1 MKKFNEKTLKIA
13 EVPAKKIFSGCK
25 VPGFDFCVNPYGG
38 CPYGCNYCY
47 VSTRLKNLAGHSHD
61 EWGAYL
67 DLKNYKSLDVS
78 KLHGKRVLLGSA
90 TDPYNHCEA
99 TCRKT
104 REILRILPEDI
115 HLEIQTK
122 SNLILE
128 DIELLKRFLDLQ
140 VGISVCSLDSSFN
153 ADMEP
158 NVPSVEQRLSTLKK
172 LHDAGIRTYLAV
184 TVFPRITNIE
194 RLFDLSKGI
203 VDRMRFNSL
212 GLGDSTLKRQVL
224 SYIESKYPQYHAEYE
239 LIYRR
244 NDVSFWENLEDKI
257 TKLGVKYGVPVDIYF
272 NRPAQR
278 KRREEPVAEVE
289 NNPCDP
295 EEGRLTR
302 EEWLAEEKLAWEMD
316 RFDPY
321 DL

>member
-1 MKKFNEKTLKIA
+1 MKKDVKIT

-61 EWGAYL
+61 EWGTYL

-99 TCRKT
+99 TYRKT
-104 REILRILPEDI
+104 REILRTLPEDI
-115 HLEIQTK
+115 RLEIQTK

-128 DIELLKRFLDLQ
+128 DIELLKRFPDLQ
-140 VGISVCSLDSSFN
+140 VGISICALDSSFN

-158 NVPSVEQRLSTLKK
+158 NVPSVEQRISTLKQ

-184 TVFPRITNIE
+184 TVFPFITDIE
-194 RLFDLSKGI
+194 SLFELTKDI
-203 VDRMRFNSL
+203 VDRIRFNNL
-212 GLGDSTLKRQVL
+212 GLGDSALKKQVL
-224 SYIESKYPQYHAEYE
+224 SCIESKYSKYYAEYE
-239 LIYRR
+239 RIYRR
-244 NDVSFWENLEDKI
+244 NDASFWKNLEDEI
-257 TKLGVKYGVPVDIYF
+257 TGHGVKYGIPVDIYF
-272 NRPAQR
+272 DRPAP
-278 KRREEPVAEVE
+278 RRHSKEPVAEVKS
-289 NNPCDP
+289 NLCD
-295 EEGRLTR
+295 L
-302 EEWLAEEKLAWEMD
+302 
-316 RFDPY
+316 
-321 DL
+321 

>member
-1 MKKFNEKTLKIA
+1 MNTLKIA
-13 EVPAKKIFSGCK
+13 EVSAKKIFSGCK
-25 VPGFDFCVNPYGG
+25 VQGFDFCVNPYGG

-61 EWGAYL
+61 DWGAYL
-67 DLKNYKSLDVS
+67 DLKNYKSLDMS

-90 TDPYNHCEA
+90 TDPYNPCEA
-99 TCRKT
+99 TYRKT

-128 DIELLKRFLDLQ
+128 DIELLKRFPDLQ
-140 VGISVCSLDSSFN
+140 VGISVCAQDSSFN

-158 NVPSVEQRLSTLKK
+158 NVPSVEQRFLTLKK

-184 TVFPRITNIE
+184 TVFPLITNIE
-194 RLFDLSKGI
+194 SLFELSKGV
-203 VDRMRFNSL
+203 VDRMRLNNL
-212 GLGDSTLKRQVL
+212 GLGDSTWKRRVL
-224 SYIESKYPQYHAEYE
+224 SYIESKYPQYYVEYE
-239 LIYRR
+239 RVYRR
-244 NDVSFWENLEDKI
+244 KDASFWKNLEDKI
-257 TKLGVKYGVPVDIYF
+257 TRLGIRYDLPVDIYF
-272 NRPAQR
+272 DRPAQR
-278 KRREEPVAEVE
+278 RHSKEPVVEVE
-289 NNPCDP
+289 NTQCDP
-295 EEGRLTR
+295 EEERLTR